1 MVTDSGYVLE
11 KIEGVGKIPDNVLSV
26 TADVVG
32 LYPNISHKC
41 GLSALEQAL
50 NKKTVQKIPTD
61 SLVKMADF
69 DLSNN
74 YLNLM
79 KGHSN
84 KSPEQLQ
91 VINLPHLMRAF
102 I

>member
-50 NKKTVQKIPTD
+50 NKKTV
-61 SLVKMADF
+61 
-69 DLSNN
+69 
-74 YLNLM
+74 
-79 KGHSN
+79 
-84 KSPEQLQ
+84 
-91 VINLPHLMRAF
+91 
-102 I
+102 